1 MDSTAEQRAQ
11 SIVSQACSWSH
22 YFYFW
27 DFFDALKAVE
37 EDRRDALV
45 AWPAPTTP
53 EGVMVLEVKEF
64 EVAPPDGATAPDG
77 VDMSEAVEDMAR
89 DSHGILPTAMCAIAA
104 HVLPFGALFDTAN
117 QEEANLF
124 RDLRKRFNMC
134 QASGNF
140 GSFLS
145 ILKLALRPDCLT
157 QHAAL
162 KSTFSNL
169 ATHLGSTPMDDIA
182 MARITDLSGM
192 AFSLATHDM
201 ACRIH
206 MLASGRENA

>member
-1 MDSTAEQRAQ
+1 MESTANPEAQ
-11 SIVSQACSWSH
+11 SVVSHDCKWSH

-27 DFFDALKAVE
+27 DFFNALKAVD

-53 EGVMVLEVKEF
+53 EGVMVLEVEEI
-64 EVAPPDGATAPDG
+64 EVAAPA
-77 VDMSEAVEDMAR
+77 DMAAPEGESMEESVEDMAR
-89 DSHGILPTAMCAIAA
+89 AAHGILPTAMCAKAVHIM
-104 HVLPFGALFDTAN
+104 PFGALFDTAN

-140 GSFLS
+140 ASFLH
-145 ILKLALRPDCLT
+145 ILRLAMRPDCFLVS
-157 QHAAL
+157 AKL
-162 KSTFSNL
+162 KAEFQKT
-169 ATHLGSTPMDDIA
+169 ATRLGSESLDDIA
-182 MARITDLSGM
+182 MARIGDLSGM

-206 MLASGRENA
+206 LIVSGRDNA